1 MPTDDIF
8 DAAWNVAAG
17 NDEIKKYGFIEGLA
31 RDFGFTDYANRMR
44 ERQEA
49 RDALNIAIRDQ
60 LVLNPN
66 ALADIRATQTR
77 LQQEAQE
84 QAHMDALEARL
95 AELQAEQSRR
105 ADTNETI
112 GDTMASP
119 PDADDTKNEEE
130 AATSAETV
138 LAAPPKNKKSPTSVK
153 VDSSLTPVKPK
164 PPKNK
169 KREAEVGES
178 FEEPKKKKKK
188 VKKSSISPDENK
200 DVWSIVKDPFAN
212 PFFNENAFALT
223 DEKPPEVT
231 HDTTPV
237 FEVDTS
243 LIKGP
248 SPEDALKKA
257 GFDTRQGDDV
267 SLLPS
272 SVFRQ
277 GESAPVD
284 NMSLLPKGWKKE

>member
-44 ERQEA
+44 EQQEA

-66 ALADIRATQTR
+66 ALADIRATQAR

-95 AELQAEQSRR
+95 SELRAEQSRR
-105 ADTNETI
+105 AGTDETI

-119 PDADDTKNEEE
+119 PDADDTKNEET

-138 LAAPPKNKKSPTSVK
+138 LAAPPKNKKSS
-153 VDSSLTPVKPK
+153 TPVNPK
-164 PPKNK
+164 PPKRNK
-169 KREAEVGES
+169 ERAEVGES
-178 FEEPKKKKKK
+178 FEEPKKKKKEK
-188 VKKSSISPDENK
+188 VVKKTSISSDENK

>member
-44 ERQEA
+44 ETQEA
-49 RDALNIAIRDQ
+49 KNRLNAAVREQMILD
-60 LVLNPN
+60 PN
-66 ALADIRATQTR
+66 AMHNIRATQTR

-84 QAHMDALEARL
+84 QARMDALEARL

-119 PDADDTKNEEE
+119 PDANDTKNEEA

-138 LAAPPKNKKSPTSVK
+138 LAAPPKNKKSSP
-153 VDSSLTPVKPK
+153 PEKPK
-164 PPKNK
+164 PPKRSK
-169 KREAEVGES
+169 KKAKVGES
-178 FEEPKKKKKK
+178 FNPPEEKKKV

-212 PFFNENAFALT
+212 PFFNQNAFALT

-248 SPEDALKKA
+248 SPEDALREA

>member
-31 RDFGFTDYANRMR
+31 RDFGFTDYANRLR
-44 ERQEA
+44 ETQEA
-49 RDALNIAIRDQ
+49 KNRLNAAVREQMILD
-60 LVLNPN
+60 PN
-66 ALADIRATQTR
+66 AMHNIRAEQAR
-77 LQQEAQE
+77 LQQAAEE
-84 QAHMDALEARL
+84 QARLDELEARL
-95 AELQAEQSRR
+95 SELRAEQSRR
-105 ADTNETI
+105 ADTDETI

-119 PDADDTKNEEE
+119 PDADDTKNEEA

-138 LAAPPKNKKSPTSVK
+138 LAAPPKNKKSPTSAE
-153 VDSSLTPVKPK
+153 VDPSLTPVKPK

-169 KREAEVGES
+169 KRKAEVGES